1 MFIIFLILGLIIGSF
16 LNVVVYRINLAETLL
31 GRSHCPKCQKT
42 IRWYDNV
49 PVLSFVLLKFRC
61 RDCGEK
67 ISWLYPAVELLTGIV
82 FALLGAK
89 FFVLTDSATWLI
101 TSYYLISA
109 AALIVILVYDFLY
122 LEIPGI
128 VLWLGV
134 GFAVFC
140 NLALDGQGAHF
151 TGSLSSSATYSGTL
165 AAMVAFISFFLLS
178 FFSKEKLLGMGDA
191 YLVIFLGLILGWPK
205 ILLGL
210 FLAFA
215 IGAIYGIILIA
226 LKKKKLKSQVPFAP
240 FLAIGTI
247 IAMLYGTVIIAW
259 YLKFF

>member
-1 MFIIFLILGLIIGSF
+1 MLIIFFIFGLIIGSF

-42 IRWYDNV
+42 IRWFDNI

-67 ISWLYPAVELLTGIV
+67 ISWLYPAVELLTGII
-82 FALLGAK
+82 FAGVGAK
-89 FFVLTDSATWLI
+89 FFILADSSTWFLTF
-101 TSYYLISA
+101 YYLAVVS
-109 AALIVILVYDFLY
+109 ALIVILTYDFLY

-128 VLWLGV
+128 VLWTAV
-134 GFAVFC
+134 GLAVFC
-140 NLALDGQGAHF
+140 NLVIDWQTMGFGGELL
-151 TGSLSSSATYSGTL
+151 GSLTYSGTL
-165 AAMVAFISFFLLS
+165 AAFTAFLAFFLLS
-178 FFSKEKLLGMGDA
+178 AFSREKLLGMGDA
-191 YLVIFLGLILGWPK
+191 YLVILLGLVLGWPK

-215 IGAIYGIILIA
+215 IGAICGIMLIA
-226 LKKKKLKSQVPFAP
+226 LKKKKMKSQVPFAP
-240 FLAIGTI
+240 FLALGTI
-247 IAMLYGTVIIAW
+247 IAMLWGTSIIMW

>member
-1 MFIIFLILGLIIGSF
+1 MFIIFFILGLIIGSF

-31 GRSHCPKCQKT
+31 GRSHCPRCQKT

-67 ISWLYPAVELLTGIV
+67 ISWLYPTVELLTGIV
-82 FALLGAK
+82 FALLSAK
-89 FFVLTDSATWLI
+89 FFMLTDSSTWLI
-101 TSYYLISA
+101 TCYYLVTVS
-109 AALIVILVYDFLY
+109 ALIVILVYDFLY

-140 NLALDGQGAHF
+140 NLVLDGQVMQAI
-151 TGSLSSSATYSGTL
+151 GSLSDSATYSGTL
-165 AAMVAFISFFLLS
+165 AAMVAFIFFFALS
-178 FFSKEKLLGMGDA
+178 FLSKEKLLGMGDA

-240 FLAIGTI
+240 FLVAGTI
-247 IAMLYGTVIIAW
+247 IAMLYGTAIIAW

>member
-1 MFIIFLILGLIIGSF
+1 MMIIFFLLGLIIGSF

-61 RDCGEK
+61 RDCQEK

-82 FALLGAK
+82 FAMLGAK
-89 FFVLTDSATWLI
+89 FFVFTDSSTWLL
-101 TSYYLISA
+101 TFYYLTVVS
-109 AALIVILVYDFLY
+109 ALIVILVYDFLY

-140 NLALDGQGAHF
+140 NLALDGQS
-151 TGSLSSSATYSGTL
+151 TQILRNLSGSVTYSGTL
-165 AAMVAFISFFLLS
+165 AAMTAFIFFFLLS
-178 FFSKEKLLGMGDA
+178 FLSKEKFLGMGDA
-191 YLVIFLGLILGWPK
+191 YLVILLGLILGWPK

-240 FLAIGTI
+240 FLVAGTI
-247 IAMLYGTVIIAW
+247 ITMLYGTAIIAW

>member
-67 ISWLYPAVELLTGIV
+67 ISWLYPVVELLTGIV

-140 NLALDGQGAHF
+140 NLVLDGQG
-151 TGSLSSSATYSGTL
+151 TQVLGNLSDSATYSGTL
-165 AAMVAFISFFLLS
+165 AAMVAFIFFFLLS
-178 FFSKEKLLGMGDA
+178 FLSKEKLLGMGDA

-247 IAMLYGTVIIAW
+247 IAMLYGTAIIAW